1 MSLASYSRN
10 RWIRRHETSPR
21 EIADLL
27 AIADRDVGQ
36 SQIAGLAPE
45 WRFDIA
51 YNAVLQLATAAL
63 AAAGYR
69 SERQNKHQ
77 RTLECLAFTLRIDRE
92 RVLYLDTCRRK
103 RHKAIYERVGAISD
117 AEADELIATAKH
129 LRGEVVEWLR
139 EEHPELLEEVD
150 DSPP

>member
-1 MSLASYSRN
+1 MSLESYSRN

-27 AIADRDVGQ
+27 AIVDRDVGQ
-36 SQIAGLAPE
+36 SQIPGLAPE

-63 AAAGYR
+63 ATAGYQA
-69 SERQNKHQ
+69 ERQNKHQ
-77 RTLECLAFTLRIDRE
+77 RTLECLAYTLGIERE
-92 RVLYLDTCRRK
+92 RVLFLDTCRRK

-117 AEADELIATAKH
+117 AEADEMIAAAKQ
-129 LRGEVVEWLR
+129 LRGEVTEWIR
-139 EEHPELLEEVD
+139 KRRPELVLD
-150 DSPP
+150 A